1 MIFHDKGSGGFDDK
15 KNVIDGFFNEVC
27 GLNPSFG
34 PFGDVQPLRAG
45 RHGHSQRRLHHVCGQ
60 LGAGLERPP
69 RGFEGTN
76 PDNSTV
82 FINGTDPLPAAAAQI
97 AAAAGPRY

>member
-1 MIFHDKGSGGFDDK
+1 M
-15 KNVIDGFFNEVC
+15 IDGFFHEFA

-34 PFGDVQPLRAG
+34 PFGDV
-45 RHGHSQRRLHHVCGQ
+45 RHGERLCGPVGTPTAHADCNIPFVDNWVRALQ
-60 LGAGLERPP
+60 GQV